1 MKNYIFVLALALL
14 PTIAWAQTN
23 KGGLKVFLQNA
34 DRDDIRGAVVKVMYG
49 DRLIKGG
56 ATDFT
61 GFLYLPNIDA
71 GWYKVIVSYPG
82 WRDYIA
88 HIEILSNS
96 IRELR
101 FDMQPAPL
109 ELTVLVE
116 NARWLKLRNVQIE
129 VIDADSAS
137 AYGYCAKNGVGWVRS
152 PGQGPNTV
160 IVRHPLCKELS
171 FTLDGVSACTRQERV
186 ILELNALG
194 KVVKMLHWKR
204 YGFNKLIPP
213 L

>member
-49 DRLIKGG
+49 DKLIASR
-56 ATDFT
+56 ATDFV
-61 GFLYLPNIDA
+61 GFLYIPNIEA
-71 GWYKVIVSYPG
+71 GWYKVTISYPG

-96 IRELR
+96 ISELR

-109 ELTVLVE
+109 ELTVLVA

-129 VIDADSAS
+129 VIDADSNS
-137 AYGYCAKNGVGWVRS
+137 TYGYCAKNGVGWVQS

-160 IVRHPLCKELS
+160 IVRHPLCKMLS
-171 FTLDGVSACTRQERV
+171 LTFDGVSACTRQERV